1 MTGGFDR
8 FVAIDWSGA
17 RGRWQRGIAVAA
29 CGPGDEAPTLVAPP
43 DADAAWSR
51 GSALAWVAALAD
63 RGERAL
69 IGLDLSPGFPF
80 EDTGAYFPGWSDSPA
95 DMPGLWA
102 LVDRLCAA
110 DPDLAADSFVAH
122 AEASRHFRRLGAC
135 GDRFP
140 GGRGRLRACERAQRA
155 MRLSPSSCLNLVGAA
170 QVGKAS
176 LTGMRV
182 LGRLRGRVPLWPL
195 DPLPASGPLL
205 VEIYTSLAARAA
217 GLPAGRAKIRDAAAL
232 DRALAALGV
241 RPHAALARYD
251 DHATDAVLAAAW
263 LRAVAGDEGLW
274 SPADLSPAVALT
286 EGWTFGVR

>member
-1 MTGGFDR
+1 MTDGFDR

-17 RGRWQRGIAVAA
+17 RGAWQRGIAVAA
-29 CGPGDEAPTLVAPP
+29 CGPGDDAPALVAPP
-43 DADAAWSR
+43 GRSWSR
-51 GSALAWVAALAD
+51 AGVLAWLAALAG

-80 EDTGAYFPGWSDSPA
+80 ADAGAYFPGWADSPA
-95 DMPGLWA
+95 DMAGLWA

-110 DPDLAADSFVAH
+110 DPDLAACSFVADP
-122 AEASRHFRRLGAC
+122 EAGRHFRRVGAL

-182 LGRLRGRVPLWPL
+182 LHRLRGRVPLWPL
-195 DPLPASGPLL
+195 DPLPAAGPVL

-217 GLPAGRAKIRDAAAL
+217 GLPTGRAKMRDAAAL

-263 LRAVAGDEGLW
+263 LRGVAGDEGLW
-274 SPADLSPAVALT
+274 SPADLSPETART